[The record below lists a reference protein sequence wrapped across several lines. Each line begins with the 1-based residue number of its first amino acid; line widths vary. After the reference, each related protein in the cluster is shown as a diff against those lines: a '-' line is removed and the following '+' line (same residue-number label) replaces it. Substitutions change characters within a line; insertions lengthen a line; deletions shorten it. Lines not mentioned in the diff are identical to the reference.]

1 MMLKASTLTLYAP
14 RRCIYP
20 LWRVDLQVRRG
31 ERVAVVG
38 ESGGGKTS
46 LAWSLVGH
54 PVPGQ
59 RVAEGSVVFEGA
71 SLLDLP
77 REKLAD
83 LSYRRLALVPQ
94 NVQDSFHPTQPL
106 WKSAREILRKEVQR
120 RIPREEVL
128 DRVGPLGSPLRL
140 GGSLWDARPHELS
153 GGQKQRMGLVLA
165 VLNRPRLLV
174 LDEPTNAL
182 DELTRSEFL
191 VFLDQWRSE
200 QGAGIVLFTHD
211 LGLAAS
217 WADRILVLYRGR
229 KVEEVPASRVHQPA
243 HPYTRDLMNAAIRLG
258 DAPGSRSAVAG
269 HALPLEHP
277 PEGCGYLDRC
287 PCAEERCGRESP
299 PSVQVGEQNVL
310 CHLAA
315 DNEVTFNSQK

>member
-1 MMLKASTLTLYAP
+1 MLQVHGLILYAP
-14 RRCIYP
+14 RRRIYP
-20 LWRVDLQVRRG
+20 LWKVDLQVRRG
-31 ERVAVVG
+31 ERIAIVG

-46 LAWSLVGH
+46 LAWCLVGY

-59 RVAEGSVVFEGA
+59 SVTAGNVVFEGT

-77 REKLAD
+77 REQLAD
-83 LSYRRLALVPQ
+83 LSYRRMALVPQ

-106 WKSAREILRKEVQR
+106 WKSAREILQKEVQR
-120 RIPREEVL
+120 RIPREAVL
-128 DRVGPLGSPLRL
+128 ERVGPLGSQL
-140 GGSLWDARPHELS
+140 GLAGSLWDGRPHELS

-165 VLNRPRLLV
+165 VLNGPRLLV
-174 LDEPTNAL
+174 LDEPTHAL

-200 QGAGIVLFTHD
+200 QGAGIVLCSHD

-229 KVEEVPASRVHQPA
+229 KVEELPASRVHQPA
-243 HPYTRDLMNAAIRLG
+243 HPYSRDLMNAAIRLC
-258 DAPGSRSAVAG
+258 DAPGSRSAAAG
-269 HALPLEHP
+269 QALPLEHP

-287 PCAEERCGRESP
+287 LHAEERCAQESP

-310 CHLAA
+310 CHLAV
-315 DNEVTFNSQK
+315 DVQVTSNLQK